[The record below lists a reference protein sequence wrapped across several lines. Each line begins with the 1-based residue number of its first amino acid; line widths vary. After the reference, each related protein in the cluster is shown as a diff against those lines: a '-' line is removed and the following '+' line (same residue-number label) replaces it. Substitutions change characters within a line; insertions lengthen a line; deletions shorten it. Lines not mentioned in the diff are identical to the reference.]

1 MIRGM
6 IVSGLKRALDEAGF
20 RSVQR
25 PSAEALG
32 NWQQEPI
39 SSPTPISPMPIFADN
54 WSAAPTAYQ
63 GLGDRRAGFTTPP
76 PQARAEPAY
85 APPPESRSF
94 PLGVARGQVAKPF
107 IVAERSE
114 EGRVRGGWVSTVR
127 LWWWRGH

>member
-1 MIRGM
+1 MIR
-6 IVSGLKRALDEAGF
+6 RPP
-20 RSVQR
+20 RSTR
-25 PSAEALG
+25 TDTLFPYTTLFLSLG

-94 PLGVARGQVAKPF
+94 PLGVARGQVAKTY
-107 IVAERSE
+107 IVP
-114 EGRVRGGWVSTVR
+114 
-127 LWWWRGH
+127 